1 MTIKIFDAP
10 YINEFKIPG
19 WYSEDGQGHM
29 KDGKFYFTAER
40 EGWFNCDWL
49 VAADTPHSCFYTNI
63 PRERRILFI
72 VEPPEIRD
80 YKKFKYYLEQF
91 GIIVSQYN
99 FPDYSGQVIIS
110 NPNLGW
116 TVGLNDKMNS
126 LTKAMNYKSPEKNKL
141 ISIISSLKQ
150 KTQYHKKRVEFLH
163 AIQKE
168 FAGIIDCFGRDF
180 NPIDDKLEAIAPY
193 KYHVVIENSRL
204 DYYWTEK
211 LVDAWA
217 GWTLPIYCGDPKI
230 LSQVPDKDG
239 LIIIDVDDIQASLK
253 TIHEVLDGDIY
264 TSRLEAIKT
273 CRQWA
278 LKASNRFELAS
289 EIIMN
294 SSNNNSYSQSNLKL
308 EKPELFKIILS
319 TRKTFVYEI
328 LKRISPKLADKI
340 FLAYCR
346 HNGRFWE

>member
-29 KDGKFYFTAER
+29 NNGRFYFTAEH
-40 EGWFNCDWL
+40 GSWINCDWL
-49 VAADTPHSCFYTNI
+49 VVADTPHSCFYTNI

-116 TVGLNDKMNS
+116 TVGLNDTMNS
-126 LTKAMNYKSPEKNKL
+126 LTKAMNYQAPEKSKL

-163 AIQKE
+163 AVQKE

-180 NPIDDKLEAIAPY
+180 NPINDKLEAIAPY

-239 LIIIDVDDIQASLK
+239 LIIIDVDDIKASLK
-253 TIHEVLDGDIY
+253 TIHEVIDEDIY

-289 EIIMN
+289 RIITN
-294 SSNNNSYSQSNLKL
+294 SSKNNSQSNLKL

-340 FLAYCR
+340 FLAYCKR
-346 HNGRFWE
+346 NGRFWE